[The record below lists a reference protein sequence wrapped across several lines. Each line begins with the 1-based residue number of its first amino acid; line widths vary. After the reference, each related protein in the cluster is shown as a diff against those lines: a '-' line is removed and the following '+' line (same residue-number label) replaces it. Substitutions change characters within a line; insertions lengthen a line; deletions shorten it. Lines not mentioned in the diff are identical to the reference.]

1 MGNAAEQEKI
11 RIRARARA
19 RVAAQNEQASSEADA
34 STQEAPPTNWGRMGA
49 TTAGTIIGGLLAL
62 PAAAAA
68 AGPTLGLGSIAAEAT
83 GMGLGAGIGGQ
94 AYDFMAEL
102 MRDKEETPAPNKPY
116 SRAAEE
122 ALADV
127 TLNAAMGPGGRGI
140 AAGGKAAMP
149 FIKGTKAIPIVEPY
163 VRPSLI
169 AAGDAITAT
178 TKAVTGAGQKV
189 LHSRPV
195 QYVLK
200 SDEAK
205 IGADRLR
212 ERTLRSVQSGTQAGE
227 QDVTTALGQARDARN
242 APMTTPALSQ
252 RLEQYNLAGSDEIAN
267 LAKKTK
273 AENQAAL
280 LQELEN
286 KRVIAPVGTP
296 KTLEQIGTPVQVEI
310 SATKEAEKKAA
321 SEAWINTTAAV
332 DKVDA
337 DKRAAG
343 EYITSL
349 PEFNGFM
356 ARVDAAAERAV
367 GDPKRRAFFNEI
379 KGWFPE
385 KKLAEVKAS
394 DVMELKRRLGN
405 SFSDPASTGYKA
417 IREHEEQA
425 LFKELDG
432 ILDKHLTDTST
443 GARPY
448 AKRNADYSD
457 AKDAL
462 TRYNT
467 KYGRRYTSTEPSSGE
482 AISSPTDVAKTLVSD
497 PLAIREALRGG
508 VSVKTVEN
516 AVASNIENEFEGK
529 STEEIINL
537 MKTKSPISNVLDPL
551 NVPELAELNRRVRFY
566 VQERIDADLNNTTI
580 GAFKAT
586 AKEAGTKAEQA
597 AKAKVTA
604 SGRIAQGQETRKKL
618 LERQYDKAMGTATT
632 HQENLMKLQA
642 LEDSLNAPGV
652 VNNPSEIIAVA
663 KKHFSD
669 LGDMEALKE
678 VDKIAKAV
686 STAADRVK
694 AVKYLAIGIAASA
707 AGYKTA
713 NTVGGLIP

>member
-1 MGNAAEQEKI
+1 MADTSEQDRI
-11 RIRARARA
+11 RIRAKARA
-19 RVAAQNEQASSEADA
+19 RVAAQTEQDSSEADT
-34 STQEAPPTNWGRMGA
+34 STQEAPPTNWGRMAG
-49 TTAGTIIGGLLAL
+49 TTAGGIIGGILAA
-62 PAAAAA
+62 PAAGLASIPTMGLGGVATEA
-68 AGPTLGLGSIAAEAT
+68 AGV
-83 GMGLGAGIGGQ
+83 GLGAGIGGQ
-94 AYDFMAEL
+94 AYDLIAEL
-102 MRDKEETPAPNKPY
+102 LRDKEETPAPNKPY

-122 ALADV
+122 AAADV
-127 TLNAAMGPGGRGI
+127 VGNASMVPGARGLT
-140 AAGGKAAMP
+140 AGGVAAMP
-149 FIKGTKAIPIVEPY
+149 FLKGAKAIPIVEPY
-163 VRPSLI
+163 VRPALN
-169 AAGDAITAT
+169 AAGNAITAT

-189 LHSRPV
+189 LHSGPV

-205 IGADRLR
+205 AAADQLR

-227 QDVTTALGQARDARN
+227 QDVKTALGQARDARN
-242 APMTTPALSQ
+242 APITTPALSQ

-267 LAKKTK
+267 LAKKAK

-286 KRVIAPVGTP
+286 KRVITPVGTP
-296 KTLEQIGTPVQVEI
+296 KTLEQIGTPVQAEI

-321 SEAWINTTAAV
+321 SKAWTDTTAAV

-343 EYITSL
+343 KYITSL
-349 PEFNGFM
+349 PEFTNFM
-356 ARVDAAAERAV
+356 ARVDSAANRAV
-367 GDPKRRAFFNEI
+367 GDPKRKAFFNEI
-379 KGWFPE
+379 KDWFPE
-385 KKLAEVKAS
+385 KNLADVKAS
-394 DVMELKRRLGN
+394 DVMELKRRLGQ

-417 IREHEEQA
+417 IRQNEEQD
-425 LFKELDG
+425 LFNELDG

-448 AKRNADYSD
+448 AERNVDYSN

-467 KYGRRYTSTEPSSGE
+467 KYGKRYTSTEPSSGE

-497 PLAIREALRGG
+497 PAAIRAALKGG
-508 VSVKTVEN
+508 ASVKT
-516 AVASNIENEFEGK
+516 IEDAMSSHIANEFEGK
-529 STEEIINL
+529 STQDIVN
-537 MKTKSPISNVLDPL
+537 MTRAKTPLRNTLD
-551 NVPELAELNRRVRFY
+551 NVPELSDLNRKMQSY
-566 VQERIDADLNNTTI
+566 VQERIDADLNHTTI
-580 GAFKAT
+580 GGFKAT
-586 AKEAGTKAEQA
+586 AQEAGTKAEQA

-652 VNNPSEIIAVA
+652 VNNPSEIITVA

-669 LGDMEALKE
+669 LGDTAALTE
-678 VDKIAKAV
+678 IDKIEKTV
-686 STAADRVK
+686 KSAAGRTK
-694 AVKYLAIGIAASA
+694 AVKNLAFYGGAYLGFNKAQHA
-707 AGYKTA
+707 
-713 NTVGGLIP
+713 VGGFIP

>member
-1 MGNAAEQEKI
+1 MSDIAEQEQI

-19 RVAAQNEQASSEADA
+19 RVAAQNEDSGNISVP
-34 STQEAPPTNWGRMGA
+34 EAPPTNWGRMGA
-49 TTAGTIIGGLLAL
+49 TTAGGIIGGLLAL

-68 AGPTLGLGSIAAEAT
+68 AGPTLGIGSVAAEAG

-102 MRDKEETPAPNKPY
+102 MRDKEATPAPNKPY
-116 SRAAEE
+116 FRAAEE
-122 ALADV
+122 AAADV
-127 TLNAAMGPGGRGI
+127 VGNAAMAPGTRGL
-140 AAGGKAAMP
+140 AAGGTAAMP
-149 FIKGTKAIPIVEPY
+149 FLKGTKAIPVVEPY
-163 VRPSLI
+163 VRPALD
-169 AAGDAITAT
+169 AAGNVISAT

-189 LHSRPV
+189 FHSGPV

-205 IGADRLR
+205 AAADQLR
-212 ERTLRSVQSGTQAGE
+212 QRTLASVQSGTQAGE
-227 QDVTTALGQARDARN
+227 QDVATALRQAREARN
-242 APMTTPALSQ
+242 APITTTPALSQ
-252 RLEQYNLAGSDEIAN
+252 RLEQYNLAGSEEIAN
-267 LAKKTK
+267 LAKKAK
-273 AENQAAL
+273 AENEAAL

-296 KTLEQIGTPVQVEI
+296 KTLEQIGTPVQAEI

-321 SEAWINTTAAV
+321 SKAWTDTTAAV

-337 DKRAAG
+337 DKRASG

-349 PEFNGFM
+349 PEFNAFM
-356 ARVDAAAERAV
+356 ARVDAAAKRAV

-379 KGWFPE
+379 KGWFP
-385 KKLAEVKAS
+385 KKNLAEVKAS
-394 DVMELKRRLGN
+394 DVMELKRRLGM
-405 SFSDPASTGYKA
+405 SFSDTESTGYKA
-417 IREHEEQA
+417 IQEHEEQD
-425 LFKELDG
+425 LFNELDG

-448 AKRNADYSD
+448 AERNADYSD

-467 KYGRRYTSTEPSSGE
+467 KYGKRYTSTEPSSGE

-497 PLAIREALRGG
+497 PAAIRAALKGG
-508 VSVKTVEN
+508 ASVKT
-516 AVASNIENEFEGK
+516 IEDAMSSHIANEFEGK
-529 STEEIINL
+529 STQDIVN
-537 MKTKSPISNVLDPL
+537 MTRAKTPLRNTLD
-551 NVPELAELNRRVRFY
+551 NVPELSDLNRKMQSY
-566 VQERIDADLNNTTI
+566 VQERMDADLNNTTI
-580 GAFKAT
+580 GGFKAT
-586 AKEAGTKAEQA
+586 AQEAGTKAEQA

-652 VNNPSEIIAVA
+652 VNNPSEIITVA

-669 LGDMEALKE
+669 LGDTAALTE
-678 VDKIAKAV
+678 IDKIEKTV
-686 STAADRVK
+686 KSAADRTK
-694 AVKYLAIGIAASA
+694 AVKNLAI
-707 AGYKTA
+707 Y
-713 NTVGGLIP
+713 GGAYLGFNKAQHGGFIP